1 MQDKDRFRLLHMME
15 AAKEALSFLVGKS
28 REDLDKNRQLVL
40 AIIREVEII
49 GEAAGKVSEEVRSQY
64 PQIPWLD
71 VVNMRHHLIH
81 VYYDVDLDIVW
92 DTAVKDLPG
101 LIKELEAI
109 LSDSKK

>member
-1 MQDKDRFRLLHMME
+1 MQDKDQIRLLHMME
-15 AAKEALSFLVGKS
+15 AAKEALSFLKGKS
-28 REDLDKNRQLVL
+28 RQDLDHDRQLVL

-49 GEAAGKVSEEVRSQY
+49 GEAAGKVSEELRSKY

-92 DTAVKDLPG
+92 DTAVKDLPD
-101 LIKELEAI
+101 LIKSLEVI
-109 LSDSKK
+109 LSDCKK